1 MAQLHSIYTEK
12 RECQD
17 CHKCIRECPVKAI
30 RVQDGYARVVPEL
43 CIVCGNCILACP
55 NKAKQ
60 VRDDLRAAKA
70 LLASGRRV
78 VVSLAPSFVPQFPGV
93 RPQQLVRALK
103 QIGFFAVSETALG
116 AQHVSA
122 SVLDLMRNE
131 PGRIWISSACPS
143 VVDFI
148 AKYHPEC
155 EDAISPLLS
164 PLLTHCKLLREHYG
178 SDIGIVF
185 IGPCIA
191 KKKEAERHPE
201 LLDVVLTFEDLER
214 WLSEENIQLAQI
226 PATDA
231 DVFAPEQAREG
242 ALYPIEGG
250 IIPGITAT
258 GEIGRSQIM
267 AFSGVENV
275 EQALKGLSEWKPEH
289 SIFLEL
295 TACAG
300 SCVNGPKSARK
311 LSVARRRYEIVRFAQ
326 PAAETPRLASMNIVQ
341 HYAASPV
348 QQEQYTE
355 TQIRDALRTVGK
367 YSGEDELNCGG
378 CGYDSCREF
387 ACALIARNAERMMCA
402 TYTRKLAQKKANALL
417 RKMPSAVVIVNE
429 ELKIIECNANFV
441 RLFSD
446 DIEEAKDPHPTNK
459 DPFVAAQDLEGI
471 ALDSVIPFSHLF
483 QRVLEEG
490 DDIVNH
496 DIRYQRSILNSSI
509 FTIEPH
515 SVLCGIFQ
523 DITEPIFQKEQIITR
538 AREVIQ
544 KNLKTVQQIAYL
556 LGENAADSEII
567 LDSIVRS
574 FTPEDVDN
582 PDPEQGR

>member
-1 MAQLHSIYTEK
+1 MTQLHFIYTEK

-30 RVQDGYARVVPEL
+30 RVQDGYARIVPEL
-43 CIVCGNCILACP
+43 CILCGNCILACP
-55 NKAKQ
+55 SSAKQ
-60 VRDDLRAAKA
+60 VRDDLPRAKE

-78 VVSLAPSFVPQFPGV
+78 IASVAPSFVAQFPGV
-93 RPQQLVRALK
+93 RPRQLVRALK
-103 QIGFFAVSETALG
+103 QLGFFAVSETALG
-116 AQHVSA
+116 AQQVSA
-122 SVLDLMRNE
+122 SVLNQMRSE
-131 PGRIWISSACPS
+131 PRRIWISSACPA

-148 AKYHPEC
+148 GKYHPEC

-164 PLLTHCKLLREHYG
+164 PLLTHCKMLRQYYG
-178 SDIGIVF
+178 EDIAVVF

-191 KKKEAERHPE
+191 KKKEAEQHPE
-201 LLDVVLTFEDLER
+201 LLDAVLTFEDLER
-214 WLSEENIQLAQI
+214 WLREENIQLANI
-226 PATDA
+226 VEAPGDG
-231 DVFAPEQAREG
+231 FAPENAREG

-250 IIPGITAT
+250 IIPGVTAT
-258 GEIGRSQIM
+258 GDISRSQIM
-267 AFSGVENV
+267 SFSGIANV
-275 EQALKGLSEWKPEH
+275 EQALKGLAEWKPEH

-300 SCVNGPKSARK
+300 SCVNGPKSARN
-311 LSVARRRYEIVRFAQ
+311 LSVARRRYEIERFAQ
-326 PAAETPRLASMNIVQ
+326 PAAEPLRPASVDIVQ
-341 HYAASPV
+341 HYAPSPV
-348 QQEQYTE
+348 ARGQYTE
-355 TQIRDALRTVGK
+355 TQIREALRTVGK
-367 YSGEDELNCGG
+367 YSADDELNCGG

-387 ACALIARNAERMMCA
+387 AHALIARNAERMMCA

-417 RKMPSAVVIVNE
+417 KKMPSAVVIVDE

-441 RLFSD
+441 RLFSE
-446 DIEEAKDPHPTNK
+446 DIEEPKE
-459 DPFVAAQDLEGI
+459 LEGI

-483 QRVLEEG
+483 RRVLDGGE
-490 DDIVNH
+490 DIVGH

-509 FTIEPH
+509 FAIEPH
-515 SVLCGIFQ
+515 VVLCGIFQ

-567 LDSIVRS
+567 LNSIVSS
-574 FTPEDVDN
+574 FSPEDFDEK
-582 PDPEQGR
+582 DAGRQK